1 MTPFSPQLCFALTV
15 SLNFDMILVHAFL
28 SSTNIILSPD
38 HISYKIVALSQIR
51 SSLHCIGDKM
61 YNESSSS
68 LESKH
73 LNVFTIALFLLHVLV
88 GITLVFLVQDPG
100 LWLILTC
107 MCPICSVDLILIVYM
122 IYMTISI
129 RRGIKKRMAIKDH
142 GYLRDLISTLFCA
155 PCVISQMSRH
165 LADYKTGIQRKL
177 ECLSPKDNHTDREP
191 AWV

>member
-1 MTPFSPQLCFALTV
+1 
-15 SLNFDMILVHAFL
+15 
-28 SSTNIILSPD
+28 
-38 HISYKIVALSQIR
+38 
-51 SSLHCIGDKM
+51 M